1 MKNPSLIP
9 DPSAIS
15 NNTQTWSR
23 EELVTL
29 ALAVG
34 LLVFWAACVFL
45 FGFAGI
51 IVPALLMVLTIF
63 VLLVTISF
71 G

>member
-23 EELVTL
+23 EELMTL

-34 LLVFWAACVFL
+34 LLVVWAACVVL
-45 FGFAGI
+45 FGFVGI